1 MRERLGRIV
10 FASHLNLFIR
20 RAGSLTRLF
29 VFNGGREYPPARA
42 AKPAVVQ
49 VCVAVLC
56 SVALLSAGCGE
67 DGSTKAPPRPGERKV
82 TANEIRTQIDNA
94 LQPIHALVEIA
105 SADSII
111 PADTAADVKTK
122 LEELKRKYAS
132 EDAYKPAVEG
142 VVNKLEDQL
151 RIVRERQNGIFAL
164 YLCGVIRFF
173 DPDNSRVVRYEKWGE
188 TVKNRPRVII
198 RGWYEPRDTPTK
210 IIYTFLE
217 VYTPEDGQTHHL
229 EVREGEEFLGLK
241 YVRMIGDKRGILFE
255 YMKTEDRFEVYSK
268 SWLRRL

>member
-1 MRERLGRIV
+1 MD
-10 FASHLNLFIR
+10 N
-20 RAGSLTRLF
+20 
-29 VFNGGREYPPARA
+29 PPSSA
-42 AKPAVVQ
+42 AKLLVVRI
-49 VCVAVLC
+49 CFFALC
-56 SVALLSAGCGE
+56 AVALLSAGCGE
-67 DGSTKAPPRPGERKV
+67 DGPTKAPPKPGERKI
-82 TANEIRTQIDNA
+82 TANEIRAQMDNA
-94 LQPIHALVEIA
+94 LQPIYALVENA
-105 SADSII
+105 LADSII
-111 PADTAADVKTK
+111 PAETAADVKSK
-122 LEELKRKYAS
+122 LDELKKKYAA
-132 EDAYKPAVEG
+132 EDAYKQGIEG

-151 RIVRERQNGIFAL
+151 RIVRERQNGIFVL

-188 TVKNRPRVII
+188 TVKNRPRVTI

-217 VYTPEDGQTHHL
+217 VYTPEDGQTHHV

-255 YMKTEDRFEVYSK
+255 YMKTEDRFEVFSK